1 MRKWME
7 EKIQKL
13 EAENK
18 QLKGMIPY
26 LEDSHCGIVCDENRE
41 QLEAE
46 NKKLKRIVRKLAIYR
61 ENTSYDLVT
70 LLEDIKVISIKHGG
84 YQNAYALS
92 HIIDVVTQAR
102 TVLGEKMD
110 KLYSTNTACQSE
122 SK

>member
-1 MRKWME
+1 ME

-70 LLEDIKVISIKHGG
+70 LLEDIKVISIKYSGC
-84 YQNAYALS
+84 QNAYASS
-92 HIIDVVTQAR
+92 HIIDVVIQAR
-102 TVLGEKMD
+102 IVLEEKME
-110 KLYSTNTACQSE
+110 KLYSTNTVS
-122 SK
+122 SKKE